1 MAGSNNDSGGG
12 DDIAAAVAREL
23 NDLRL
28 VFANIAGY
36 KKFVGLRSVLKLKE
50 VKAQIAE
57 GDVYVEDLES
67 AWLEA
72 CAVKGVSS
80 VDPEDGK
87 GGTHHVHQRSSWGV
101 CTELSFEGFVH
112 FLRLCEEKASLSTDL
127 ATATEASPKDPAT
140 GRDLVAARHRMVGLL
155 RATLTVHQRG
165 GGGEEEKNEH
175 PADLNAP
182 LGETLHSSMVRAAV
196 EEGLAHHNPDML
208 HELMRTGVYKESE
221 EGVQLDRDEKKAS
234 LRHGLLDRKFSHH
247 DLVRSGIILKE
258 QTPGQALAASRVS
271 RHLQQRSA
279 GSAADLLL
287 AAGRNGVSTAAVA
300 GQHRRH
306 PSLDELKARGIYRT
320 PEQLVEDE
328 KQHRLARAF
337 LEQGLGHS
345 RANISDLKERGIYL
359 SQEDRAKQ
367 SLQRAMLGDV
377 ISKSF
382 RERPYREDL
391 MDRGLLEAS
400 QLKSAFETLE
410 KEQGGPIKTVDDVLK
425 WPLVATAVKEGV

>member
-12 DDIAAAVAREL
+12 DDIAAAAAREL
-23 NDLRL
+23 NDLRI

-36 KKFVGLRSVLKLKE
+36 KRFVGLRSVLKLKE

-57 GDVYVEDLES
+57 GDVNVEDLES

-112 FLRLCEEKASLSTDL
+112 FLRLCEEKASLPTDL

-165 GGGEEEKNEH
+165 GGGEEEENDH
-175 PADLNAP
+175 PGDLNAP
-182 LGETLHSSMVRAAV
+182 LGETLHTSMVRAAV
-196 EEGLAHHNPDML
+196 EEGLAHHNPDKL

-258 QTPGQALAASRVS
+258 QTPGQLAGERALAASRVS

-279 GSAADLLL
+279 GSAADLFL
-287 AAGRNGVSTAAVA
+287 AAGRNGVSTAVA
-300 GQHRRH
+300 RRRGLANIAATPPWMSLRPGASIAP
-306 PSLDELKARGIYRT
+306 PSSWWKTTSSTGWRGPFSSRSSATAGLIFPTSRRGGSTSARKTG
-320 PEQLVEDE
+320 P
-328 KQHRLARAF
+328 
-337 LEQGLGHS
+337 S
-345 RANISDLKERGIYL
+345 RACRGPCWAMRSASRSENAPTERI
-359 SQEDRAKQ
+359 
-367 SLQRAMLGDV
+367 
-377 ISKSF
+377 
-382 RERPYREDL
+382 
-391 MDRGLLEAS
+391 
-400 QLKSAFETLE
+400 
-410 KEQGGPIKTVDDVLK
+410 
-425 WPLVATAVKEGV
+425 